1 VTKQTNSFL
10 FVFLQPGLNE
20 PTQIKTNKSKKVIN
34 RRRIKKSPVRTIRQ
48 QTVDDQTGPRLAGEA
63 RASALA
69 AAMALSNN
77 SMLDDGGRP
86 TCGPEPSSD
95 HNMAG
100 EECSSVQ
107 TAISGPGSRNIFGR
121 PTRGPVSR
129 SAPASPSNG
138 NVIPPPP
145 SATVVVCVL
154 AGTGRADLW
163 VRNNRGQTPLDL
175 CPADQP
181 LRRAL
186 IKCCDAAAQARNVQT
201 INTTATAVGETEGS
215 SAPTLSD
222 ERPQQSQLMLHDV
235 PPDYSIKTPY
245 HDAYAPLMSKE
256 PDPPKECSKTF
267 ATRNNSEFLKS
278 STTIAKRFLN
288 VGIPPPPPSMMR
300 LEDNTPAVLLDV
312 PSTSRLGMP
321 FGGNFSGRVD
331 NNSIRRIDDDIDSND
346 PETDF
351 MDDNSALG
359 ITSNANGSIVIDNSN
374 NR

>member
-1 VTKQTNSFL
+1 MDF
-10 FVFLQPGLNE
+10 FIFLQPGLNE
-20 PTQIKTNKSKKVIN
+20 PLPIKTNKSKKVIN

-63 RASALA
+63 RAAALA
-69 AAMALSNN
+69 AAAALSGNG
-77 SMLDDGGRP
+77 MLDDGGQP
-86 TCGPEPSSD
+86 GPSSD

-100 EECSSVQ
+100 EECSGVQ
-107 TAISGPGSRNIFGR
+107 TAVSGPGRNIFGR
-121 PTRGPVSR
+121 PVRGPAVSR

-186 IKCCDAAAQARNVQT
+186 IKCCDAAAQARNGQT
-201 INTTATAVGETEGS
+201 TNTTATTVGETDGS
-215 SAPTLSD
+215 SAPTLSA
-222 ERPQQSQLMLHDV
+222 ERPQQSQLTHHNI
-235 PPDYSIKTPY
+235 PPDYSIKAPY

-256 PDPPKECSKTF
+256 QDPPKECSKSF
-267 ATRNNSEFLKS
+267 ASRSDSEFLDVS
-278 STTIAKRFLN
+278 SANTKRFVN
-288 VGIPPPPPSMMR
+288 AGVPPPPLSMMR
-300 LEDNTPAVLLDV
+300 LEDNTPVVLLPDE

-321 FGGNFSGRVD
+321 SNFSGRVD
-331 NNSIRRIDDDIDSND
+331 NNLMRRIEDDVDSND
-346 PETDF
+346 PEPDF
-351 MDDNSALG
+351 MDDNSTLS
-359 ITSNANGSIVIDNSN
+359 ITSNANSNIVIDNSN